1 MVDIS
6 KCGGNDCPVK
16 LECWRYTAPSGHW
29 QAWGDFDKIKQGRKR
44 SPHNEGRTDA
54 II

>member
-29 QAWGDFDKIKQGRKR
+29 QAWGDFDKAPLALPCPRQI
-44 SPHNEGRTDA
+44 PIDA
-54 II
+54 SD